1 MLLLFFSEAK
11 QEKKRMLPTGHDC
24 VRLENHLK
32 HVGVRNMRRWYFLSR
47 VISIGE
53 SVTRKRK
60 LVF

>member
-1 MLLLFFSEAK
+1 
-11 QEKKRMLPTGHDC
+11 MLPTGHDC

-53 SVTRKRK
+53 IVTRKRK